1 MKVKRIALVLLIV
14 IAVVMSS
21 CTTFKLSGVQV
32 TREIPAYDSVGTFDI
47 TVKVYEFLGSPGGAN
62 FINVTADAMDTE
74 IYDAIQREIQK
85 YTGDA
90 AVNVVVEYRAELVDL
105 ILGGVTGGLVA
116 PATAHITGVIIKY
129 DT

>member
-1 MKVKRIALVLLIV
+1 MLLIDYEMLTRSP
-14 IAVVMSS
+14 ARVMS
-21 CTTFKLSGVQV
+21 L
-32 TREIPAYDSVGTFDI
+32 I
-47 TVKVYEFLGSPGGAN
+47 YEFLGSPGGAN

-116 PATAHITGVIIKY
+116 PATAHITGTIIKY
-129 DT
+129 DN